1 MTPTFGEAVRMTR
14 RRRQLSQDALAN
26 AAGLHRTHISLIERG
41 LREPSLET
49 LVKLCRAL
57 GVSPGEALMW
67 HVAARAAS
75 ADSRST
81 SRRRRR
87 RTKTHARRQAEI

>member
-1 MTPTFGEAVRMTR
+1 MTPTFGETVRMTR
-14 RRRQLSQDALAN
+14 RRRRLSQEKLADE
-26 AAGLHRTHISLIERG
+26 AGLHRTHISLIERG

-67 HVAARAAS
+67 HVAARAEH
-75 ADSRST
+75 T
-81 SRRRRR
+81 PRRRRVR
-87 RTKTHARRQAEI
+87 RADSSDSE